1 MKNGYVKLSI
11 SEYEGLILVNNE
23 LRMQRKKQEE
33 KISELEEQIAELQ
46 EELNEK
52 NKVESE
58 MREYIKALK
67 EAKA

>member
-1 MKNGYVKLSI
+1 MKSGYVKLSVP
-11 SEYEGLILVNNE
+11 EYDALMIGNYTKSRQLV
-23 LRMQRKKQEE
+23 RQEE

-52 NKVESE
+52 SKVESE